1 MLYKF
6 RPFYEISS
14 FSCLVFKQFLKDKKI
29 LKNYIKET
37 KVGKNFLI
45 KNLKRLKID
54 FFPTNTNFI
63 LVKLSSK

>member
-1 MLYKF
+1 MKYPL
-6 RPFYEISS
+6 

-29 LKNYIKET
+29 LKIILKKQKLE
-37 KVGKNFLI
+37 KFLI

-63 LVKLSSK
+63 LVKLSSKK